1 MKLLIITILS
11 ITVMAAISQTQS
23 SKRPGK
29 SISPFV
35 CNMSVMT
42 PAEREL
48 HQKIGE
54 KIFGAVREVK
64 ELRHGYALRLSPDS
78 SMIESVARFIE
89 KERLCCPFMKF
100 TVEVGEEHGPLWVN
114 MTGREGAKDFI
125 REEFDLDSLI
135 K

>member
-1 MKLLIITILS
+1 MT
-11 ITVMAAISQTQS
+11 AASQTQP
-23 SKRPGK
+23 SKTQQQK

-42 PAEREL
+42 PEEREL
-48 HQKIGE
+48 HQNIGA

-64 ELRHGYALRLSPDS
+64 ELRNGYALRLSPDS

-100 TVEVGEEHGPLWVN
+100 TVEVGEEHGPLWVSI
-114 MTGREGAKDFI
+114 TGRKGAKEFI
-125 REEFDLDSLI
+125 REEFDLGLLI